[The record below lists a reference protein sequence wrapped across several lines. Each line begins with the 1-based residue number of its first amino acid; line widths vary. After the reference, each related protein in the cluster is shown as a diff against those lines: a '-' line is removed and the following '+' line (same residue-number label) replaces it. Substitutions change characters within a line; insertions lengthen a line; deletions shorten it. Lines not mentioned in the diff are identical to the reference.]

1 MFLINYLYT
10 FISYLFSIVVFFI
23 LGRLFLKIINIQH
36 SKNNIKFYECLIFGI
51 FFWGILVFILNFL
64 FKINSFESYL
74 VLSIIL
80 ILSIPFIYYLKK
92 IDFKILFIVVLLF
105 FFFFQIEFGY
115 DSGLYHLQHQN
126 LIREEKIIFGISNI
140 NKYLGHSSIIEYISA
155 PLWFLFPIYLINL
168 QLIFL
173 LVFILYFFERRKE
186 PLILYIS
193 VCLLITSSFWI
204 RHIPLKIGHVDL
216 SLGVMFIITFLTSIE
231 ILFNKNL
238 DAKNLFTKFTYFSIF
253 TFMIKSSGVIIFFNY
268 ISVFIFFL
276 LNKNLRIKDLN
287 FLYFPIF
294 IGLLWLI
301 KSLINTGCLVYPI
314 YWTCFNLEWV
324 TKDYVFEY
332 WNIINFWGK
341 KTYSLLTPHLFSNI
355 SYLLI
360 LAPILSVFF
369 YSLFLLKKNKVLNN
383 YFVLHFI
390 FIISLFNLIFFYA
403 GNFTHN
409 LVNLSDVIR
418 EIVYLLFSIILLF
431 IFLIFS
437 FKTKISFKF
446 YKLFPI
452 FFSIFS
458 IIIWLFSSPIPRLGY
473 QFLIIF
479 FISISCFFYSSSN
492 FLNKI
497 NRFFFHFYIIIL
509 FAKFFYVNDFKKI
522 IKFEIDKN
530 IPEVIYQSRV
540 DYGVRP
546 EKGDQCWIRVDC
558 SSNTRNFL
566 LYKEIFNYKF
576 FVIN

>member
-1 MFLINYLYT
+1 
-10 FISYLFSIVVFFI
+10 
-23 LGRLFLKIINIQH
+23 
-36 SKNNIKFYECLIFGI
+36 
-51 FFWGILVFILNFL
+51 
-64 FKINSFESYL
+64 
-74 VLSIIL
+74 
-80 ILSIPFIYYLKK
+80 
-92 IDFKILFIVVLLF
+92 
-105 FFFFQIEFGY
+105 
-115 DSGLYHLQHQN
+115 
-126 LIREEKIIFGISNI
+126 
-140 NKYLGHSSIIEYISA
+140 
-155 PLWFLFPIYLINL
+155 
-168 QLIFL
+168 
-173 LVFILYFFERRKE
+173 
-186 PLILYIS
+186 
-193 VCLLITSSFWI
+193 
-204 RHIPLKIGHVDL
+204 
-216 SLGVMFIITFLTSIE
+216 
-231 ILFNKNL
+231 
-238 DAKNLFTKFTYFSIF
+238 
-253 TFMIKSSGVIIFFNY
+253 MIKSSGVIIFFNY

-276 LNKNLRIKDLN
+276 FNKNLRIKDLN

-294 IGLLWLI
+294 IGSLWLI

-324 TKDYVFEY
+324 SKGYVFEY
-332 WNIINFWGK
+332 WNIVNFWGK

-360 LAPILSVFF
+360 LVPILSLFF

-383 YFVLHFI
+383 YFVLYFI

-409 LVNLSDVIR
+409 LVNFSDVIR

-437 FKTKISFKF
+437 FKTKISIKF
-446 YKLFPI
+446 YNLFPI

-497 NRFFFHFYIIIL
+497 NRFFFYFYIIIL

-530 IPEVIYQSRV
+530 IPEVVYQSRV